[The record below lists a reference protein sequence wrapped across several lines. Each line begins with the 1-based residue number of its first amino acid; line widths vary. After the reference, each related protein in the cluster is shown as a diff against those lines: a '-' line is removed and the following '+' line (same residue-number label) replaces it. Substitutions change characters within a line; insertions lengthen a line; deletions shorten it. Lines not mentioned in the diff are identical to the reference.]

1 MTRINEKSLRVKY
14 LRSLEKFANTAK
26 SCLKREDFNLEKFQE
41 RMQKNKK
48 NLEKCQAVVLNS
60 TYSKALENFVNAC
73 LDFSLKKEELLY
85 LANTL
90 SKLKNHNY
98 KEKHKNYL
106 KDYND

>member
-85 LANTL
+85 LANAL
-90 SKLKNHNY
+90 SRLKNQNY

-106 KDYND
+106 KDY

>member
-85 LANTL
+85 LANAL
-90 SKLKNHNY
+90 SKLKNQNY